1 MALTMKH
8 LLNLLKEQLQKINQT
23 EFRVGRVMT
32 RKHDRLYVKRKGYN
46 NSFNI
51 SIDKKDILYKYCI

>member
-1 MALTMKH
+1 MKH
-8 LLNLLKEQLQKINQT
+8 LLEPFKEELQKINQT

-46 NSFNI
+46 NSFNS
-51 SIDKKDILYKYCI
+51 SIDKIDILYKYCI